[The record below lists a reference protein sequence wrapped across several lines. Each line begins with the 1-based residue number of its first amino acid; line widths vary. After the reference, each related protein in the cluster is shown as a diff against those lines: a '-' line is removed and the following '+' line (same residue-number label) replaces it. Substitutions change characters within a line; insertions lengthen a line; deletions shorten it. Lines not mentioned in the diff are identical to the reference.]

1 MPWVH
6 SHTQSSVNAIIQGYY
21 DLIKPHVDKD
31 GWNAFL
37 LTFTF
42 KPLNGSKHAII
53 AQMHDEVDRVFSTFI
68 TRIVRNPNSEHQ
80 KDNRPIL
87 IAAPDFPVFK
97 KAKHTLHHVS
107 INDGLHMHGIL
118 TVPWQCRL
126 RRGVKDQFEKDRA
139 LYVKNRLLNLDVRKI
154 EDANLPEVVDYAL
167 KGLKRNPISYDD
179 IMIFPRALSERRSK
193 AFSDY
198 LPNSNEGS
206 G

>member
-1 MPWVH
+1 MHQVH

-21 DLIKPHVDKD
+21 GLIKPRVDKG
-31 GWNAFL
+31 GWNSFL
-37 LTFTF
+37 LTFMF
-42 KPLNGSKHAII
+42 KPLNGSKQAII

-68 TRIVRNPNSEHQ
+68 TRIVRNPHFEHQ

-87 IAAPDFPVFK
+87 FAAPDFPVFK
-97 KAKHTLHHVS
+97 KAKQALHDVS

-139 LYVKNRLLNLDVRKI
+139 LYVKNRLLNLDVRTI

-167 KGLKRNPISYDD
+167 KGLKRNAISYDD
-179 IMIFPRALSERRSK
+179 IMIFPRSSSEGRSK
-193 AFSDY
+193 CIY
-198 LPNSNEGS
+198 ENQPNKGI